1 MRPVPP
7 NALDQALAHLRAGK
21 RLAVPSY
28 ARVILLTK
36 KTLDAYEK
44 AGLYLLKAEGD
55 GYRLKQGKGSVFVLP
70 GQLRFLD
77 N

>member
-21 RLAVPSY
+21 RRAVPSY

-36 KTLDAYEK
+36 KTLLAYAK
-44 AGLYLLKAEGD
+44 AGLYLLKAVGA
-55 GYRLKQGKGSVFVLP
+55 GSRLDQGKVS
-70 GQLRFLD
+70 
-77 N
+77 